1 MLCKIFMK
9 IGNRACEIGFG
20 GTTTTTTDGKS
31 PPPIRK
37 IDTPYK
43 GKICRRATNSCVPR
57 PKAAVIQVHI
67 MSENSLKWAFWGPEN
82 GPK

>member
-9 IGNRACEIGFG
+9 IGNKLRRGLRGA
-20 GTTTTTTDGKS
+20 TTTTTTDGKS

-43 GKICRRATNSCVPR
+43 KKKICRRATNSCVP
-57 PKAAVIQVHI
+57 
-67 MSENSLKWAFWGPEN
+67 
-82 GPK
+82 